1 MRNVR
6 VTVLAIAI
14 PLKFKTAK
22 DIEHGYNLFLGTE
35 HCYFIKSTGF
45 ANCLDCMTIMLACL
59 IGHCRRNPRN
69 IAFSR
74 QISRDISALT

>member
-6 VTVLAIAI
+6 VTVL
-14 PLKFKTAK
+14 PLKSKTAK
-22 DIEHGYNLFLGTE
+22 DIEHDYNLFNGTKRINIS
-35 HCYFIKSTGF
+35 FKSTGF

-69 IAFSR
+69 VAFLR
-74 QISRDISALT
+74 QISRYISALT